1 MTETLPENRMD
12 LNELSN
18 WLDPHS
24 HEIINLEPFQNK
36 ALPEKLRKT
45 AIENPITRRQ
55 KIYEPQGFYQS
66 IPQTVDSQILKD
78 YPKKE

>member
-45 AIENPITRRQ
+45 AIENPITRR
-55 KIYEPQGFYQS
+55 
-66 IPQTVDSQILKD
+66 
-78 YPKKE
+78 